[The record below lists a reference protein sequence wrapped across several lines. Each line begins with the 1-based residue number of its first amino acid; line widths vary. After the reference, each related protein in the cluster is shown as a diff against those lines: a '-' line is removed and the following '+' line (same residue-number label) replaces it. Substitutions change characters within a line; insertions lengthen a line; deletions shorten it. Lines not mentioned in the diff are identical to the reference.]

1 MWVADEEKPTRITKF
16 KLLHC
21 RSLCCHFCR
30 YVSLK
35 TLRNWAFRV
44 TLHSHYNYAYYS
56 HIFILHARAQLFSTL
71 QPQAF
76 FSLQPHYFSH
86 YSRIILH
93 ITGTL
98 FCTSQPYYLPH
109 YSQIITFHITAAL
122 FCTLQPKYFAHYN
135 HIIFAQYSHITF
147 HITATLLCTFNHIT
161 STLKPQSLFS
171 TLQPFN
177 FLRHSI
183 CKFCYQTHYR
193 YVSF

>member
-1 MWVADEEKPTRITKF
+1 MVWVADEEKPTRITKF

-35 TLRNWAFRV
+35 TLRNWAFRF

-98 FCTSQPYYLPH
+98 FCT
-109 YSQIITFHITAAL
+109 
-122 FCTLQPKYFAHYN
+122 LQLHYFAHYN
-135 HIIFAQYSHITF
+135 HIIYHITV
-147 HITATLLCTFNHIT
+147 TLLF
-161 STLKPQSLFS
+161 
-171 TLQPFN
+171 TLQPHYFAHYN
-177 FLRHSI
+177 QNILHIITTLFLHNTVALLFTLQPHYCAHS
-183 CKFCYQTHYR
+183 TTLLAH
-193 YVSF
+193 